1 VRSTWRFWDEYAFL
15 IIFRRSSLRRQLE
28 IFQGTGKG
36 LQSTHIQAPN
46 VQAAEFE
53 VTDTSARDPEPL
65 RQSLIDFFPRNRTA
79 TVNRAVFS
87 SCYMSS
93 EEAKDVGFGA
103 GATQRALGN
112 AESVSL
118 QQIRTPGITCPG

>member
-1 VRSTWRFWDEYAFL
+1 MALSGRICIFDHIPQSLPHADSWKFFKGPGRDCKVR
-15 IIFRRSSLRRQLE
+15 IF
-28 IFQGTGKG
+28 K
-36 LQSTHIQAPN
+36 PN

-53 VTDTSARDPEPL
+53 VTDTSPRGPEPL
-65 RQSLIDFFPRNRTA
+65 RQSLIDFFPRNRAA